1 MIRNIFLQVSHFY
14 ILEILQNSRSYLR
27 SLVVSDILH
36 VRSYLFFF
44 SVAPPRITKRSK
56 EKVTVIEG
64 KSVVLVCEA
73 EGFPVPIITW
83 TKNGKLLLESHNKT
97 NYTIHDT
104 SKEDAGKYKCEAS
117 NTAGRASYTCTVEV
131 TGKGVEFYKVTLPP
145 FNCSR
150 REKTS

>member
-1 MIRNIFLQVSHFY
+1 MPSEVSHFY
-14 ILEILQNSRSYLR
+14 KLEIFQNSRSYLR
-27 SLVVSDILH
+27 SLILSDALH
-36 VRSYLFFF
+36 VHNYLFLF

-64 KSVVLVCEA
+64 NPLFLVCGA

-83 TKNGKLLLESHNKT
+83 TKNGKSLLGSHNKT
-97 NYTIHDT
+97 KFIIHDT

-131 TGKGVEFYKVTLPP
+131 TGKGEFYTWSP
-145 FNCSR
+145 SR
-150 REKTS
+150 H